1 MAADKLTLTDALSNV
16 NTLDEL
22 RLPNEQPCVT
32 AQPCPVIYQANFVT
46 NFEDWNGSVT
56 GVNGWYIEEA
66 TRKAIERICAEVKR
80 RCHAEKRKDFLSG
93 AYLLTLGK
101 FIHTFAVL
109 DKLKNMK
116 SCVKN
121 DYSTSCRAAQF
132 SKVMADSHI
141 LQESQNSSMFL
152 ASQNKIRDTVKE
164 NLEKIIGYK
173 ELLSDVVNLLSENR
187 KLHFV
192 RALVIRLVFV
202 CFSNLINWKMQRS
215 SWTRILS
222 VNPRMGRHAHAITL
236 IRSAIGQRSTAP
248 PNYVLS
254 AALHAGNIFYEE

>member
-1 MAADKLTLTDALSNV
+1 MYF
-16 NTLDEL
+16 
-22 RLPNEQPCVT
+22 Q
-32 AQPCPVIYQANFVT
+32 
-46 NFEDWNGSVT
+46 
-56 GVNGWYIEEA
+56 
-66 TRKAIERICAEVKR
+66 RKAIERICAEVKR

-121 DYSTSCRAAQF
+121 DYSTSCR
-132 SKVMADSHI
+132 
-141 LQESQNSSMFL
+141 
-152 ASQNKIRDTVKE
+152 
-164 NLEKIIGYK
+164 
-173 ELLSDVVNLLSENR
+173 LSENR

-254 AALHAGNIFYEE
+254 AALHAGGSVEQAIQILESYADIVSPRQDSPLACIVAVVIKIIIGGINFSVIDKHSNAWEEDKLGPVGM